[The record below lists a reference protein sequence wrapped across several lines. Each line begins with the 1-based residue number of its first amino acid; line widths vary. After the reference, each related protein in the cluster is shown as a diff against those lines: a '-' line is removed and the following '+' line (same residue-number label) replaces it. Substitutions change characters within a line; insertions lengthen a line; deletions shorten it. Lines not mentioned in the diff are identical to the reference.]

1 MELQRL
7 IERLGFVAKN
17 DKHRIFRIATDTWIR
32 QSFTGAV
39 KVESTWNFYDGSR
52 SYEFQTF
59 ETLKKFVEAML
70 AFYNENDIM
79 SVEQKIDV
87 IYKECVGQKN
97 VGN

>member
-7 IERLGFVAKN
+7 IEQLKECVAKG
-17 DKHRIFRIATDTWIR
+17 RIASFRIANETWVR
-32 QSFTGAV
+32 TKYTGDIAV
-39 KVESTWNFYDGSR
+39 EVTWTFYDGR
-52 SYEFQTF
+52 VAREFASF

-70 AFYNENDIM
+70 AFYNENDTM

-87 IYKECVGQKN
+87 IYKECVGQTN